1 MLFLVWAICMVLVV
15 RISADTMEKQEY
27 NSKEL
32 DG

>member
-1 MLFLVWAICMVLVV
+1 MVLVV